1 MQIACILRRIICGLF
16 GCVMFFPHY
25 LISGTIFLVCGG
37 GVGVGV
43 GAVHEQKMCVLIFF
57 YNLGVKRFLIL
68 GSVQRDSVLN
78 VRYFCRFLVILIFA
92 N

>member
-1 MQIACILRRIICGLF
+1 MYSATYHLWPLRLCHVFSTLSHKRHDFPGL
-16 GCVMFFPHY
+16 
-25 LISGTIFLVCGG
+25 GG
-37 GVGVGV
+37 WVGV